1 MSILAIF
8 WLFFKIGILTFG
20 GGYAMIPLFY
30 DELVTKFALVNN
42 VEFGNVVA
50 LAQMTPGPVGL
61 NFATYTGYL
70 HGGGVWGAVAGTIG
84 IILPSLILIPILC
97 HYLKRVEETVW
108 FKEILKIVR
117 AVTLGLIF
125 AAVIFFADTSL
136 FTESLR
142 DMIFS
147 RNFDKFQVNYVGVI
161 VFILT
166 LILHLKTKLNVIWL
180 LIIAI
185 ISSWLLS
192 WLVF

>member
-1 MSILAIF
+1 MMSLAAIF

-30 DELVTKFALVNN
+30 AELVSKLSLVSNT
-42 VEFGNVVA
+42 EFGNVVA

-70 HGGGVWGAVAGTIG
+70 HGGGFAGALAGTVG
-84 IILPSLILIPILC
+84 IILPSLILIPLLC
-97 HYLKRVEETVW
+97 MYLKKIEKNIY
-108 FKEILKIVR
+108 FQGFLKAVR
-117 AVTLGLIF
+117 PVILGLIF

-142 DMIFS
+142 EMVFS
-147 RNFDKFQVNYVGVI
+147 RDFSNFQINYVGMI
-161 VFILT
+161 VFVVTFILNF
-166 LILHLKTKLNVIWL
+166 KTKLNVIML

-185 ISSWLLS
+185 LTTVLLNF
-192 WLVF
+192 LI